1 MIRNDCPKLPEQ
13 STRQKAI
20 SIAAYL
26 KSHNLTGLKDLRN
39 YHNLENNFIG
49 IALYESEHPS
59 LPLISV
65 AIYCCVAKRLG
76 LDASPCGFP
85 FHVCAIVKPPRGVDL
100 DGSPLPADSSISKS
114 MYTDPFRSD
123 QETPRTD
130 LQAQLRQIGT
140 AQGDDSHFLDAAS
153 VSEIVLRTGRNI
165 LSSVQTSYR
174 NAVTPNSDELTIP
187 ASFIPDT
194 ESAFY
199 AALWASLLLDI
210 SPAGDGPFVAMAQRR
225 NYLPHIVEQFEKHF
239 PEDVSL
245 IERYILPLFQHF
257 EEYPTLRDTV
267 RVMRAGDSMP
277 KQVKTRTKEI
287 SQHVKYRV
295 GQVFQHKRYHY
306 IAVITGWDV
315 ECSASEQWIARM
327 RVNELPNGR
336 EQSFYHVL

>member
-1 MIRNDCPKLPEQ
+1 MG
-13 STRQKAI
+13 
-20 SIAAYL
+20 
-26 KSHNLTGLKDLRN
+26 LTDLRN

-49 IALYESEHPS
+49 IALYDNEHPS

-65 AIYCCVAKRLG
+65 AIYCCIAKRLG

-85 FHVCAIVKPPRGVDL
+85 FHVCAIIKVPRGADL
-100 DGSPLPADSSISKS
+100 DGSPLPTSPSTPNV
-114 MYTDPFRSD
+114 MYMDPFRSD
-123 QETPRTD
+123 EETPRAD
-130 LQAQLRQIGT
+130 LQAQLRQIGS
-140 AQGDDSHFLDAAS
+140 AQGDDVHLLDAAS

-165 LSSVQTSYR
+165 IASVQTSYR
-174 NAVTPNSDELTIP
+174 NAVAPNPSGHNRS
-187 ASFIPDT
+187 ASPVPDT

-199 AALWASLLLDI
+199 AALWASLLLGI
-210 SPAGDGPFVAMAQRR
+210 SPRGDGPVVATAQRR

-239 PEDVSL
+239 PSDVSL

-277 KQVKTRTKEI
+277 KQVKPRTKEI
-287 SQHVKYRV
+287 LQHVKYKV
-295 GQVFQHKRYHY
+295 GQVFRHKRYNY

-327 RVNELPNGR
+327 RVNELPHGR
-336 EQSFYHVL
+336 DQSFYHVL